1 MYSCWNVDHSM
12 RPTAPEIVDYL
23 AMNPRIVSPCL
34 DVPLSSV
41 QLEHTGQFNIQ
52 LSKNNRKFSISW
64 PSQRPSQNG
73 SKSLNSPTP
82 LLLDLNSQD
91 DNQNESHNL
100 ESFLMGQ
107 SSEQDS
113 SSPLL
118 DSKRT
123 SILKKTWLE
132 ENYND
137 NDNQIHRYVN
147 LQPGMLKL
155 ACEHRNGNAGNIQM
169 EERTSMLPEEKSTD
183 NVSVLWWKQ
192 TISWRNRKLV
202 RCASRYVVLKEK
214 WLPKVNAR
222 I

>member
-23 AMNPRIVSPCL
+23 AINPRIVSPCL

-41 QLEHTGQFNIQ
+41 QLEHTGQFNIE
-52 LSKNNRKFSISW
+52 LSQNNRKFSISPSW
-64 PSQRPSQNG
+64 SSQRSSQTYG

-91 DNQNESHNL
+91 SNQNDNHNL
-100 ESFLMGQ
+100 ESFLIGQ

-123 SILKKTWLE
+123 LMLKKTWLQGIS
-132 ENYND
+132 ND

-155 ACEHRNGNAGNIQM
+155 ACEHRNGNAGSIQM
-169 EERTSMLPEEKSTD
+169 EERTSMLPEKKSTD
-183 NVSVLWWKQ
+183 NVSML
-192 TISWRNRKLV
+192 
-202 RCASRYVVLKEK
+202 
-214 WLPKVNAR
+214 
-222 I
+222 